1 MAGNALDSS
10 GKIKLVAQNVETCGK
25 NDMEEK
31 CHEGKGVHAASGA
44 EEPPTWDSSMIG
56 I

>member
-31 CHEGKGVHAASGA
+31 CHMKAKGSTQPLGPRNLQPGTAQ
-44 EEPPTWDSSMIG
+44 
-56 I
+56 